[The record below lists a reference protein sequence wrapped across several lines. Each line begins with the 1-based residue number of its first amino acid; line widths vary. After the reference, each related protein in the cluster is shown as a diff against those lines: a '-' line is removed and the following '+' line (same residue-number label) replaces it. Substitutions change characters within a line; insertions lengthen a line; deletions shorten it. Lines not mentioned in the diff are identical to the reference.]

1 MSGVSHWNDTV
12 RRAGATAG
20 DDAIHAAG
28 ADLHRRWSE
37 PQRHYHTLAHL
48 RSVLSIVDST
58 AAPGVDRDAVRL
70 AAWFHDAVY
79 DPRAA
84 GMANE
89 EASGALAVSI
99 LAALGVPSATVEEVR
114 RLVLL
119 TAGHEPEPGDR
130 NGELL
135 CDADLAILSADP
147 DAYDTYAAEVRREY
161 AHVPDDLFRA
171 GRTAVLRHLRDHPA
185 LYRLPATQGWT
196 APARA
201 NLERELAALT

>member
-1 MSGVSHWNDTV
+1 MSGVRDWNDTV

-20 DDAIHAAG
+20 DGAIDAAG
-28 ADLHRRWSE
+28 ADLRRRWAE
-37 PQRHYHTLAHL
+37 PHRHYHTLAHL
-48 RSVLSIVDST
+48 RSVLSMVGST

-79 DPRAA
+79 APRAA
-84 GMANE
+84 GVANE
-89 EASGALAVSI
+89 KASAALAAST
-99 LAALGVPSATVEEVR
+99 LAGLGVPSATVEEVR

-119 TAGHEPEPGDR
+119 TATHTPGPADR

-147 DAYDTYAAEVRREY
+147 DAYDAYAAEVRREY
-161 AHVPDDLFRA
+161 AHVPDDQFRA
-171 GRTAVLRHLRDHPA
+171 GRAAVLRHLLDLPA
-185 LYRLPATQGWT
+185 LYRLPAMQGRV
-196 APARA
+196 ARARA